1 MKKNAI
7 IALAAVAGAAGLAN
21 ATLFFESEPNNTL
34 LTANDVGSYDRP
46 GDAFAVDGRL
56 GGRGG
61 DVDWYRFEV
70 TEGAT
75 INAAVYGRPSSE
87 DGDSLLGLFASD
99 GSTITVDDDDNIGLY
114 SSVEAIVP
122 AGVYYLAV
130 TGFLDDDFDG
140 GHTQTF
146 GYKLVVGLNIP
157 APASLAGFGILG
169 LAAARRRRA

>member
-7 IALAAVAGAAGLAN
+7 IALVAVAGAAGLAN

-34 LTANDVGSYDRP
+34 LTADDVGSYDRP

-61 DVDWYRFEV
+61 DVDWFRFEV

-75 INAAVYGRPSSE
+75 VNAAVYGRPTSE
-87 DGDSLLGLFASD
+87 DGDSVLGLFDSSGAL
-99 GSTITVDDDDNIGLY
+99 ITSDDDDNIGLY

-130 TGFLDDDFDG
+130 SGFPDFDFEG
-140 GHTQTF
+140 DHDETF

-157 APASLAGFGILG
+157 APASLAGFGVLG

>member
-1 MKKNAI
+1 MKKNVI
-7 IALAAVAGAAGLAN
+7 ISLAAVAGAAGLAN
-21 ATLFFESEPNNTL
+21 ATLFFEAEPNNTL
-34 LTANDVGSYDRP
+34 LTAQDVGSYDRP

-70 TEGAT
+70 SEPAT
-75 INAAVYGRPSSE
+75 VNAAVYGRPTSE
-87 DGDSLLGLFASD
+87 DGDSVLGLFDAM
-99 GSTITVDDDDNIGLY
+99 GGEITVDDDDNIGLF
-114 SSVEAIVP
+114 SSIEAIVP

-130 TGFLDDDFDG
+130 SGFPDFDFVG
-140 GHTQTF
+140 DHTQTF